1 MQRLTLI
8 LLTLTLAACVGQ
20 VARTGTDER
29 WTYIGNDTEGTQN
42 VFMRAQ
48 TAKHEGSTV
57 TAWFKFEFISPRQVN
72 GPDLKPITYISR
84 RDLTQVDCKA
94 QTLKLLDETYQDV
107 DDRQVFHVTPE
118 ADGSTANRAFAGS
131 VSDLIYEGACGD
143 ALAWTDLGEDPQHT
157 QQIFALVQHPGVQD
171 VIVKARFRFVYRD
184 THTMVAAPSLNTV
197 TYQSRLASVLM
208 DCGDQRFTLL
218 HETYYDTDGVTVFG
232 VTPPK
237 DSPPTAV
244 VPDGLTGMM
253 YRAACGIPLDWTYLG
268 TDPKD
273 TQKVYLTGT
282 PDKKG
287 DDQVEARFRFEYISP
302 HTLTTADL
310 KQVQYTTRTSDVL
323 IDCAGLTLTV
333 QHESYLDASGKEVLS
348 VSPGPTLGAVLVVP
362 DGVTGMQQR
371 AACRP

>member
-1 MQRLTLI
+1 MPRSMLI
-8 LLTLTLAACVGQ
+8 LLTVMLAACAGQ
-20 VARTGTDER
+20 GTRTGTEDR
-29 WTYIGNDTEGTQN
+29 WTYIGNDPDGTQN
-42 VFMRAQ
+42 IFMRSRA
-48 TAKHEGSTV
+48 AERKGDNV
-57 TAWFKFEFISPRQVN
+57 TAWFKFEFTSPRQVN

-107 DDRQVFHVTPE
+107 EDRQVFHVAPA
-118 ADGSTANRAFAGS
+118 ADGSTANRAFAGG

-143 ALAWTDLGEDPQHT
+143 SLEWTALGEDPQHT
-157 QQIFALVQHPGVQD
+157 QEIFALVQHQGVQD
-171 VIVKARFRFVYRD
+171 VIVKARFRFVYHDARQ
-184 THTMVAAPSLNTV
+184 MVAAPSLNTV

-218 HETYYDTDGVTVFG
+218 HETYYDADGATAFG

-244 VPDGLTGMM
+244 VPDGITGMM

-268 TDPKD
+268 TDPKN
-273 TQKVYLTGT
+273 TQRVYLLGT
-282 PDKKG
+282 PDKKA
-287 DDQVEARFRFEYISP
+287 DDQVAARFRFEYIAPGS
-302 HTLTTADL
+302 LTTADL
-310 KQVQYTTRTSDVL
+310 KQVQYVTRTSDVI

-333 QHESYLDASGKEVLS
+333 QHESYLDATGKEVFK
-348 VSPGPTLGAVLVVP
+348 VSSTQPAALVAP
-362 DGVTGMQQR
+362 DGVSGMQQR

>member
-1 MQRLTLI
+1 MGRLTLI
-8 LLTLTLAACVGQ
+8 LFAMLLGACAGQ
-20 VARTGTDER
+20 VARTGTDDR
-29 WTYIGNDTEGTQN
+29 WTYIGNDADGTQN
-42 VFMRAQ
+42 IFMRAQ
-48 TAKHEGSTV
+48 SAKHEGGNV

-107 DDRQVFHVTPE
+107 DDRQVFHVTPA
-118 ADGSTANRAFAGS
+118 ADGSTANRAFAGG

-171 VIVKARFRFVYRD
+171 VIVKARFRFAYHDARQ
-184 THTMVAAPSLNTV
+184 MVAAPSLNTV
-197 TYQSRLASVLM
+197 TYQSRQASVLM
-208 DCGDQRFTLL
+208 DCRAQKFTLL
-218 HETYYDTDGVTVFG
+218 HETYYDADGVTVFG

-244 VPDGLTGMM
+244 VPDGVTGIM
-253 YRAACGIPLDWTYLG
+253 YKAACGIPQDWTFLG
-268 TDPKD
+268 TDPKH
-273 TQKVYLTGT
+273 TLKVYLVGA
-282 PDKKG
+282 PDRKS
-287 DDQVEARFRFEYISP
+287 DDQVAASFRFEYIAP
-302 HTLTTADL
+302 GTLTTADL
-310 KQVQYTTRTSDVL
+310 RQVQYVTRTSDVL

-333 QHESYLDASGKEVLS
+333 QHESYLDAAGKEVFS
-348 VSPGPTLGAVLVVP
+348 VPSTQPAALVEPDAVS
-362 DGVTGMQQR
+362 GMEQR